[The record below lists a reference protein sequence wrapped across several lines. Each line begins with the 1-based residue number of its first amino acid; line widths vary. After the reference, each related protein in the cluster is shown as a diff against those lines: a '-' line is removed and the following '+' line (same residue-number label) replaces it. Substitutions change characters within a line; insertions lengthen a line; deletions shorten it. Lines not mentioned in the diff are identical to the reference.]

1 MLILEDFSV
10 TNQGEFIL
18 REKSYQNLW
27 VGILIAAILLFI
39 TTAFNGGIDD
49 PDTWWHLATGKY
61 IVQTRS
67 VPHTDPFSWTVA
79 GKPWVTHEWLAEV
92 FFYLAYAAGQFWG
105 VLSFLLAAVSLLFL
119 LYWRLLTAAKGPF
132 FVAALV
138 LLITGEML
146 YPFLELRP
154 QVFSYVLY
162 VAFLYLLHH
171 YEQGKNRL
179 FLLPLLMVLW
189 ANSHG
194 SFFLGPALLLL
205 YTCCGLVPLRHEK
218 LTGQHHDKTAL
229 ARLFLV
235 LVLCVAA
242 AALNPNGGKLLAY
255 PFSTLGAGE
264 MMDNI
269 QEWLSPNFHHPY
281 NQLFLVYYLGT
292 FLLLLLTPQRIRLF
306 DLALF
311 LLCGAAAFTHA
322 RFIAYA
328 LVVNGL
334 LWANYCRPALRW
346 KTPLKEAVKYALI
359 PALFALYAVILSGRT
374 PPQNPVDY
382 RFADPREYPV
392 KALAYLKEH
401 PLKGKML
408 NYYGWGGY
416 LIWNRPGEKVFI
428 DGRADVYLPKVF
440 ADYRRITRLAP
451 EAPALLEAYGIDY
464 VLMPA
469 AGALVQALRFSPDW
483 ETYYADKTAVIL
495 VKKEGGAS
503 RAR

>member
-1 MLILEDFSV
+1 MKETLWRHLFLFLLISGL
-10 TNQGEFIL
+10 
-18 REKSYQNLW
+18 
-27 VGILIAAILLFI
+27 LLFI
-39 TTAFNGGIDD
+39 VTAFSGGISD
-49 PDTWWHLATGKY
+49 PDTWWHLAAGKY

-67 VPHTDPFSWTVA
+67 VPHADPFSWTVA

-92 FFYLAYAAGQFWG
+92 LLYLAYAAGQFWG
-105 VLSFLLAAVSLLFL
+105 VLSFLLAVASVLFL
-119 LYWRLLTAAKGPF
+119 LYWRLLTTAKGPF

-154 QVFSYVLY
+154 QVFSYVLC
-162 VAFLYLLHH
+162 VAFLYLLHC

-179 FLLPLLMVLW
+179 FLLPLLTALW
-189 ANSHG
+189 ANNHG

-218 LTGQHHDKTAL
+218 LVNRRLDKMAL
-229 ARLFLV
+229 ARLLLV
-235 LVLCVAA
+235 LALCVAA
-242 AALNPNGGKLLAY
+242 AALTPNGGKLLVY
-255 PFSTLGAGE
+255 PFSTIGASE

-269 QEWLSPNFHHPY
+269 QEWLSPDFHNPY

-306 DLALF
+306 DLVLF

-328 LVVNGL
+328 LLVNGL
-334 LWANYCRPALRW
+334 LWANYYRPALRW
-346 KTPLKEAVKYALI
+346 KTQLKGAVKYALL
-359 PALFALYAVILSGRT
+359 PALLALYAVILAGRM
-374 PPQNPVDY
+374 PPQDPVDY
-382 RFADPREYPV
+382 RFADPQEYPV

-416 LIWNRPGEKVFI
+416 LIWNRAGEKVFI

-440 ADYRRITRLAP
+440 DDYRRITHLAP

-464 VLMPA
+464 VFMPA
-469 AGALVQALRFSPDW
+469 AAALVQALRFSPDW
-483 ETYYADKTAVIL
+483 ETYYADQTAVIL
-495 VKKEGGAS
+495 VKKKGGAS

>member
-1 MLILEDFSV
+1 LKETLWRHLFLFLLISGL
-10 TNQGEFIL
+10 
-18 REKSYQNLW
+18 
-27 VGILIAAILLFI
+27 LLFI
-39 TTAFNGGIDD
+39 VTAFSGGISD
-49 PDTWWHLATGKY
+49 PDTWWHLAAGKY

-67 VPHTDPFSWTVA
+67 VPHADPFSWTVA

-92 FFYLAYAAGQFWG
+92 LLYLAYAAGQFWG
-105 VLSFLLAAVSLLFL
+105 VLSFLLAVASVLFL
-119 LYWRLLTAAKGPF
+119 LYWRLLTTAKGPF

-154 QVFSYVLY
+154 QVFSYVLC
-162 VAFLYLLHH
+162 VAFLYLLHC

-179 FLLPLLMVLW
+179 FLLPLLTALW
-189 ANSHG
+189 ANNHG

-218 LTGQHHDKTAL
+218 LVNRRLDKMAL
-229 ARLFLV
+229 ARLLLV
-235 LVLCVAA
+235 LALCVAA
-242 AALNPNGGKLLAY
+242 AALTPNGGKLLVY
-255 PFSTLGAGE
+255 PFSTIGASE

-269 QEWLSPNFHHPY
+269 QEWLSPDFHNPY

-306 DLALF
+306 DLVLF

-328 LVVNGL
+328 LLVNGL
-334 LWANYCRPALRW
+334 LWANYYRPALRW
-346 KTPLKEAVKYALI
+346 KTQLKGAVKYALL
-359 PALFALYAVILSGRT
+359 PALLALYAVILAGRM
-374 PPQNPVDY
+374 PPQDPVDY
-382 RFADPREYPV
+382 RFADPQEYPV

-416 LIWNRPGEKVFI
+416 LIWNRAGEKVFI

-440 ADYRRITRLAP
+440 DDYRRITHLAP

-464 VLMPA
+464 VFMPA
-469 AGALVQALRFSPDW
+469 AAALVQALRFSPDW
-483 ETYYADKTAVIL
+483 ETYYADQTAVIL
-495 VKKEGGAS
+495 VKKKGGAS

>member
-1 MLILEDFSV
+1 MRETLWRHSFLLLIISGLLV
-10 TNQGEFIL
+10 FI
-18 REKSYQNLW
+18 
-27 VGILIAAILLFI
+27 V
-39 TTAFNGGIDD
+39 TAFSGGIKD

-61 IVQTRS
+61 IVETRS
-67 VPHTDPFSWTVA
+67 VPHADIFSWTAA
-79 GKPWVTHEWLAEV
+79 GKPWITHEWLAEV
-92 FFYLAYAAGQFWG
+92 LFYLAYAAGQFWG
-105 VLSFLLAAVSLLFL
+105 VLLFLLALLSVLFL
-119 LYWRLLTAAKGPF
+119 FYWRLLTVAKGSF

-138 LLITGEML
+138 LLVTGEML

-154 QVFSYVLY
+154 QVFSYLFF
-162 VAFLYLLHH
+162 VAFLYVLHRH
-171 YEQGKNRL
+171 NRGKDRL
-179 FLLPLLMVLW
+179 FLLPPLTVLW

-218 LTGQHHDKTAL
+218 LVNQHLDKMAL
-229 ARLFLV
+229 GRLFLV
-235 LVLCVAA
+235 LVLCIAA

-255 PFSTLGAGE
+255 PFTTLGASE

-269 QEWLSPNFHHPY
+269 QEWLSPDFHNPY

-292 FLLLLLTPQRIRLF
+292 FLLLLLTPQRICLF

-328 LVVNGL
+328 LLVNGL
-334 LWANYCRPALRW
+334 LWAHYCRPELRW
-346 KTPLKEAVKYALI
+346 KTLLKDVAKYAVI
-359 PALFALYAVILSGRT
+359 PAVLLLYAVILAGRT
-374 PPQNPVDY
+374 PPQNPLDY
-382 RFADPREYPV
+382 RFADPQEYPV
-392 KALAYLKEH
+392 KALAYLKKH

-416 LIWNRPGEKVFI
+416 LIWNHPEEKVFI
-428 DGRADVYLPKVF
+428 DGRADVYIPKVF
-440 ADYRRITRLAP
+440 GDYRRITRLAP

-469 AGALVQALRFSPDW
+469 DAALVQALRFSPDW
-483 ETYYADKTAVIL
+483 ATYYADKTAVIL
-495 VKKEGGAS
+495 VKKKGGAS
-503 RAR
+503 CAR